1 MEKAIY
7 RYAFSP
13 DLTPRDIEETLAI
26 AIIAVENL
34 HGTSQTRQDAT
45 YRFDHDARICI
56 IDAGTDVGR
65 DLARSFTGF
74 LTREYGERAFRV
86 QRVTEPT
93 TVENEE
99 VPA

>member
-34 HGTSQTRQDAT
+34 YSKAQTRQDVS
-45 YRFDHDARICI
+45 YRVDHEQRICV
-56 IDAGTDVGR
+56 IDADTAVGR